1 MKKIKKLIKS
11 MMTFFLTFMLL
22 NLQVHSLD
30 GSIVIEL
37 GQRVQAQ
44 NVVTDQNSQG
54 QTGYLQLEGDDSSGI
69 LSKLTSPGVALLVYM
84 ASAFVIYKLIMA
96 CKPVTYDVI
105 GAAIAAGIYIMGE
118 VMSITTGEQKL
129 KAKTLEYKTY
139 SEDEVVSSE
148 QYEVLV
154 QEKTALMEIKQAAEK
169 RQKMQ
174 NAAALAFGVSA
185 GIALFTEVKDTS
197 LMMACTSA
205 SGASAICGATCSKP
219 IVLASKKDQIRRASL
234 APSQAEKSPLM
245 TLNLGI
251 EKFVSS
257 CTAEASAASITS
269 AGACVGLAGATA
281 ANCSMYVINT
291 ELSEIGCFP
300 LSVVNNDNQL
310 NNKWYS
316 TILNGVFMTEAIA
329 SGQKILSIVGGAI
342 GGYLLVESK
351 KIDTL
356 ITSPSKRAIL
366 WGGLAVFG
374 KMVAGKTGET
384 ITKVD
389 RNIAMIDQ
397 ILDKMNATMEKG
409 IDVSV
414 GSVASNVTGTGSNV
428 TTFPSGPVGAVTDC
442 LNGSSGSGCNSL
454 PNPKVI
460 PDLESKFPSIPQ
472 GLKSSFNDMLGFANG
487 VQGRSSISPKAASKI
502 DSLNGRQN
510 AINKS
515 LLRGQKRLDKVRK
528 KLGKDNFKLGDKAK
542 SNFLDRVKKASDY
555 FKKKGMNPN
564 SMLSKIGGSASGFA
578 SSGAGRDSGLSDAQ
592 KAAGLLGEDL
602 EGGKGLSDTLGGK
615 GLDKG
620 NAGTGNGE
628 FNFEFDEDALE
639 AEVAAKNAAFADMA
653 AEASKIEGS
662 EEDSIIEDSSV
673 SIWKVLSTRYLK
685 SGYKKLLEEVK

>member
-1 MKKIKKLIKS
+1 MKKLIKS
-11 MMTFFLTFMLL
+11 MMTFFLSFMLL

-54 QTGYLQLEGDDSSGI
+54 QTGYLQLEGDDSSGMM
-69 LSKLTSPGVALLVYM
+69 SKLASPGVALLVYM

-185 GIALFTEVKDTS
+185 GIAVFTDVKSKS
-197 LMMACTSA
+197 LATVCTA
-205 SGASAICGATCSKP
+205 KSGAAAMCGASCSVPLKVVSAKELSEAEYFSSP
-219 IVLASKKDQIRRASL
+219 FHQSKLYSMEDAIATATGSCIAESAGVGLA
-234 APSQAEKSPLM
+234 
-245 TLNLGI
+245 T
-251 EKFVSS
+251 
-257 CTAEASAASITS
+257 
-269 AGACVGLAGATA
+269 AGACQAASFLADSS
-281 ANCSMYVINT
+281 CKMYVLN
-291 ELSEIGCFP
+291 EKLGEIACVPISLADETPKTKVQKWYANIFEN
-300 LSVVNNDNQL
+300 VVNQKANASGGKL
-310 NNKWYS
+310 LS
-316 TILNGVFMTEAIA
+316 AIA
-329 SGQKILSIVGGAI
+329 GAI
-342 GGYLLVESK
+342 GGYVLVESG
-351 KIDTL
+351 KIDML
-356 ITSPSKRAIL
+356 ISAPTKRAIL

-384 ITKVD
+384 ISKVD

-428 TTFPSGPVGAVTDC
+428 TTFPSGPLGAVTDC

-578 SSGAGRDSGLSDAQ
+578 SSGTGRDSGLSDAQ
-592 KAAGLLGEDL
+592 KAAGLLGDDL
-602 EGGKGLSDTLGGK
+602 EGGKGLGDSLGGK
-615 GLDKG
+615 GLDG
-620 NAGTGNGE
+620 ANAGTGNGE

-662 EEDSIIEDSSV
+662 EEDSIIEDPTV

-685 SGYKKLLEEVK
+685 SGYKKLLEEVKE

>member
-1 MKKIKKLIKS
+1 MKKLIKS
-11 MMTFFLTFMLL
+11 MMTFFLSFMLL

-37 GQRVQAQ
+37 GQRAQAQ

-54 QTGYLQLEGDDSSGI
+54 QTGYLQLEGDDSSGMM
-69 LSKLTSPGVALLVYM
+69 SKLTSPGVALLVYM

-154 QEKTALMEIKQAAEK
+154 KEKTALMEIKQAAEK

-185 GIALFTEVKDTS
+185 GIAVGIDMKSKSLALICQSDSVVASCPEVTTQVNGKEVKKS
-197 LMMACTSA
+197 LWRPSSQQMATL
-205 SGASAICGATCSKP
+205 
-219 IVLASKKDQIRRASL
+219 LASDIGIDKFSNICVARNKALMPASTTLVAAAVKANASCKVYTLFDKTVNTGCVPLSL
-234 APSQAEKSPLM
+234 ADTNSPKANIQKWYANLFEM
-245 TLNLGI
+245 TLGRNAKAGGGMKMLGAI
-251 EKFVSS
+251 
-257 CTAEASAASITS
+257 
-269 AGACVGLAGATA
+269 AGAL
-281 ANCSMYVINT
+281 
-291 ELSEIGCFP
+291 
-300 LSVVNNDNQL
+300 
-310 NNKWYS
+310 
-316 TILNGVFMTEAIA
+316 
-329 SGQKILSIVGGAI
+329 

-351 KIDTL
+351 KIDFL
-356 ITSPSKRAIL
+356 IATPSKRAIL

-384 ITKVD
+384 ISKVD

-428 TTFPSGPVGAVTDC
+428 TTFPSGPLGAVTDC

-528 KLGKDNFKLGDKAK
+528 KLGKDNFKLGEKAK
-542 SNFLDRVKKASDY
+542 SNFLDRVKKANNY

-564 SMLSKIGGSASGFA
+564 SMLSKIGGLASGFA

-592 KAAGLLGEDL
+592 KAAGLLGDDL
-602 EGGKGLSDTLGGK
+602 EGGKGLGDTLGGK
-615 GLDKG
+615 GLDG
-620 NAGTGNGE
+620 TNVGTGNGE

-653 AEASKIEGS
+653 AEASKIKGN
-662 EEDSIIEDSSV
+662 EEDSIIDDPTV

>member
-1 MKKIKKLIKS
+1 
-11 MMTFFLTFMLL
+11 
-22 NLQVHSLD
+22 
-30 GSIVIEL
+30 
-37 GQRVQAQ
+37 
-44 NVVTDQNSQG
+44 
-54 QTGYLQLEGDDSSGI
+54 
-69 LSKLTSPGVALLVYM
+69 
-84 ASAFVIYKLIMA
+84 
-96 CKPVTYDVI
+96 
-105 GAAIAAGIYIMGE
+105 
-118 VMSITTGEQKL
+118 
-129 KAKTLEYKTY
+129 
-139 SEDEVVSSE
+139 
-148 QYEVLV
+148 
-154 QEKTALMEIKQAAEK
+154 
-169 RQKMQ
+169 
-174 NAAALAFGVSA
+174 GVSA
-185 GIALFTEVKDTS
+185 GIAVFSETKSKALAFTCAENGKVTS
-197 LMMACTSA
+197 VSCQAASCAVVSA
-205 SGASAICGATCSKP
+205 ETIAKESNETIPMFSAKQVTALKAFEGKITGTANVCIAD
-219 IVLASKKDQIRRASL
+219 ASKKVIDAAAC
-234 APSQAEKSPLM
+234 AP
-245 TLNLGI
+245 LG
-251 EKFVSS
+251 S
-257 CTAEASAASITS
+257 
-269 AGACVGLAGATA
+269 ATA
-281 ANCSMYVINT
+281 ASCNMYVMN
-291 ELSEIGCFP
+291 EQLDEIACVP
-300 LSVVNNDNQL
+300 LSLADSKSPKGNIQ
-310 NNKWYS
+310 KWYAH
-316 TILNGVFMTEAIA
+316 LFNMTLGKNAKAGGGMKMLGAIA
-329 SGQKILSIVGGAI
+329 GAL

-351 KIDTL
+351 KIDFL
-356 ITSPSKRAIL
+356 IATPSKRAIL

-384 ITKVD
+384 ISKVD

-602 EGGKGLSDTLGGK
+602 EGGKGLGDTLGGK
-615 GLDKG
+615 GLDG
-620 NAGTGNGE
+620 ANAGTGNGE

-662 EEDSIIEDSSV
+662 EEDSIIEDPTV

-685 SGYKKLLEEVK
+685 SGYKKLLEEVKE

>member
-1 MKKIKKLIKS
+1 MKKLIKS
-11 MMTFFLTFMLL
+11 MMTFFLSFMLL

-54 QTGYLQLEGDDSSGI
+54 QTGYLQLEGDDSSGMM
-69 LSKLTSPGVALLVYM
+69 SKLTSPGVALLVYM

-185 GIALFTEVKDTS
+185 GIAIASEMKSKGLYMTCTGNSNAIAAGCAASTCVNVVAAATKNESAKFH
-197 LMMACTSA
+197 MMPSGAHKSVLTALAATVEANVSICSADALKSSTVAPNCVAQVASTKASCTTYLVNDQLEQIACT
-205 SGASAICGATCSKP
+205 P
-219 IVLASKKDQIRRASL
+219 LSL
-234 APSQAEKSPLM
+234 AINEGSGISRWYTQLVNSFFNKSA
-245 TLNLGI
+245 
-251 EKFVSS
+251 F
-257 CTAEASAASITS
+257 ASIGKLLGPI
-269 AGACVGLAGATA
+269 AGAL
-281 ANCSMYVINT
+281 
-291 ELSEIGCFP
+291 
-300 LSVVNNDNQL
+300 
-310 NNKWYS
+310 
-316 TILNGVFMTEAIA
+316 
-329 SGQKILSIVGGAI
+329 

-351 KIDTL
+351 KIDFLT
-356 ITSPSKRAIL
+356 TTPSKRAIL

-384 ITKVD
+384 ISKVD

-487 VQGRSSISPKAASKI
+487 VQGRSSISPKAASRI

-542 SNFLDRVKKASDY
+542 SNFLDRVKKASNY

-592 KAAGLLGEDL
+592 KAAGLLGDDL
-602 EGGKGLSDTLGGK
+602 EGGKGLGDTLGGK
-615 GLDKG
+615 GLDG
-620 NAGTGNGE
+620 TNVGTGNGE

-653 AEASKIEGS
+653 AEASKIKGN
-662 EEDSIIEDSSV
+662 EEDSIIDDPTV